1 MRCTWGIVALV
12 ALAIGLGACGG
23 DDEGD
28 AGGGSSGAATGASEA
43 WTFEEPS
50 EPITLTVWDRSIL
63 SLNEEW
69 SDQLLADW
77 KAEHPNVKIKF
88 VQQPAD
94 IGQADQAFRAA
105 SIARNGPDVTTL
117 YTGGMV
123 NSFADFLEPQNDYW
137 TSDEIA
143 DLSGWD
149 TVRANFDPEG
159 DLLAAPY
166 GAGLYFEVFCNQK
179 NLAKA
184 GVTIDTPPETWEAF
198 LDLMQKVKDGGETPV
213 VTGNQE
219 GYMGAWVLGALVGG
233 SIGTDGFFAMRNGEK
248 PVDDPAMLTGL
259 QKFAELYSRGLT
271 NDDAGSLKDADG
283 TNMFMGGEGAC
294 FISGDWQDS
303 DLGKNLGAKNVLTF
317 PIPVLEGSELVGA
330 RTGGPASAL
339 AVTNYSEN
347 KDAAMAFVKF
357 VLSAKE
363 LDKSVAFNQAEPS
376 NHADADQSVIENPLL
391 RQQAEFTTTAA
402 GKGDEFLI
410 FPFDSIMPQEV
421 NDVFYRMNAA
431 VFTGQETP
439 EKALAEIKGAYDEW
453 AESQP

>member
-1 MRCTWGIVALV
+1 VSAVA
-12 ALAIGLGACGG
+12 ALAIGLSACGG

-28 AGGGSSGAATGASEA
+28 AGSGGTSAASGGSEA
-43 WTFEEPS
+43 WTFEEPT

-63 SLNEEW
+63 SLNDEW

-77 KAEHPNVKIKF
+77 EAAHPNVKVKF
-88 VQQPAD
+88 VKQPAD
-94 IGQADQAFRAA
+94 IAQADQAFRAA
-105 SIARNGPDVTTL
+105 SIAKNGPDVTTL

-123 NSFADFLEPQNDYW
+123 NSFRDFLEPQDSYW
-137 TSDEIA
+137 SDDEIA
-143 DLSGWD
+143 DLAGWD
-149 TVRANFDPEG
+149 TVRADFDAEG

-179 NLAKA
+179 NLKKA

-198 LDLMQKVKDGGETPV
+198 LDLMQQVKDGGETPV

-233 SIGTDGFFAMRNGEK
+233 QIGTEGFFAMRGGDT

-259 QKFAELYSRGLT
+259 QKFAELYSNGLT
-271 NDDAGSLKDADG
+271 NEDAGTLTDADG
-283 TNMFMGGEGAC
+283 TNKFMNGEGAC
-294 FISGDWQDS
+294 FISGDWQDG
-303 DLGKNLGAKNVLTF
+303 DLVKNLGEENVITF
-317 PIPVLEGSELVGA
+317 PIPVLEGSELTGA

-339 AVTNYSEN
+339 AVTNYSQN

-357 VLSAKE
+357 VLDAKQ
-363 LDKSVAFNQAEPS
+363 LDKAVAFNQAEPS

-391 RQQAEFTTTAA
+391 RQQAEFTTAATA
-402 GKGDEFLI
+402 KGEEYLI

-439 EKALAEIKGAYDEW
+439 ENAVKEIKAAYDEW